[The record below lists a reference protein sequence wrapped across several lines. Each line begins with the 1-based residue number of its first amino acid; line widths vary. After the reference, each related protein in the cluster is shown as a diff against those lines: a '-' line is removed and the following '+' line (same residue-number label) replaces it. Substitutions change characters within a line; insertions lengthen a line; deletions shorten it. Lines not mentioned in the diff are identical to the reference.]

1 MKNRLVFLGLF
12 CAVICSAYS
21 YMCYECEDAIT
32 AEECDRRQKRE
43 TCRSLEETCMK
54 AHYKTASGRTEEFRG
69 CSEKSRCENMR
80 RKCERGEKIQQ
91 NDLHLDPITKC
102 EVACCDTPSGADEPC
117 NEARTNSVNIMLMT
131 IIIVSLFVFK

>member
-1 MKNRLVFLGLF
+1 
-12 CAVICSAYS
+12 
-21 YMCYECEDAIT
+21 MCYECEDATT

-69 CSEKSRCENMR
+69 CSEKLTCENIR

-91 NDLHLDPITKC
+91 NDRHLDPITKC
-102 EVACCDTPSGADEPC
+102 EVACCDTASGADEPC